1 MIIMVYFCWNCLV
14 LTFSI
19 QSNTFSASNQ
29 LNRVFIRFSFDDI
42 HHQIPLLPIRY
53 QFKWFHRVLIFAC
66 IYLRKKNQT
75 NKQHEAEENNS
86 QLWTHTANWMSVVA
100 ITWKTSCK
108 VLDYFHPLFEKLE
121 IDFEINTHIIAIY
134 CDWNNLHYNA
144 NHNNWLIDVI
154 IMA

>member
-1 MIIMVYFCWNCLV
+1 MV
-14 LTFSI
+14 
-19 QSNTFSASNQ
+19 
-29 LNRVFIRFSFDDI
+29 
-42 HHQIPLLPIRY
+42 PP
-53 QFKWFHRVLIFAC
+53 C
-66 IYLRKKNQT
+66 INICVYLFTKKNQT

-86 QLWTHTANWMSVVA
+86 QLWTYTANWMSVVA

-134 CDWNNLHYNA
+134 CDWNNLRYNA